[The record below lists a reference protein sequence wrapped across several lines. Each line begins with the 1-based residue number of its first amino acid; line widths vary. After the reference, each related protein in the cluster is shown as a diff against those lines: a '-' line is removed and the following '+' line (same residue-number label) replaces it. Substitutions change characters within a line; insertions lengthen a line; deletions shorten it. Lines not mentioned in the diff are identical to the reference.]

1 MTYHIVLTHLAGASD
16 EQKDALVRVY
26 REMLERLL
34 GGADKVVP
42 TWLAAQAEIEA
53 QRQSTLEPMLGGAS
67 GRWDLFAAM
76 ARRSA
81 LETWT
86 GESDDARFEFNLIQ

>member
-1 MTYHIVLTHLAGASD
+1 MTYHIALSHLPGASD
-16 EQKDALVRVY
+16 EQKDALVSVY
-26 REMLERLL
+26 REMFERLL

-42 TWLAAQAEIEA
+42 AWLAAQAEIEA
-53 QRQSTLEPMLGGAS
+53 QRESTLEPRLGGAT
-67 GRWDLFAAM
+67 GRWDLFASM

-86 GESDDARFEFNLIQ
+86 GESEDARFEFSLIQ